1 MHRCAML
8 RMLHYMTYYTTHS
21 AAQALADT
29 IAATEAHMWS
39 YTVQQSPAGFYV
51 AVFDDDNFFMGIL

>member
-1 MHRCAML
+1 ML
-8 RMLHYMTYYTTHS
+8 RMLHHMTYYSTHS

>member
-1 MHRCAML
+1 ML
-8 RMLHYMTYYTTHS
+8 RLLHHMTYYSTHS

-29 IAATEAHMWS
+29 IAATEAHMWT

>member
-1 MHRCAML
+1 ML
-8 RMLHYMTYYTTHS
+8 WVLHDMTYYTTHS

-29 IAATEAHMWS
+29 IAATEAHMWT

>member
-1 MHRCAML
+1 VL
-8 RMLHYMTYYTTHS
+8 WLLHHMTYYSTHS

-29 IAATEAHMWS
+29 IAATEAHMWT
-39 YTVQQSPAGFYV
+39 YTVQQSTAGFYV

>member
-1 MHRCAML
+1 
-8 RMLHYMTYYTTHS
+8 MTYYSTHS

-29 IAATEAHMWS
+29 IAATEAHMWT

>member
-1 MHRCAML
+1 ML
-8 RMLHYMTYYTTHS
+8 RMLHDMTYYSTHS

>member
-1 MHRCAML
+1 
-8 RMLHYMTYYTTHS
+8 MTYYSTHS

-29 IAATEAHMWS
+29 IAATEAHMWI

-51 AVFDDDNFFMGIL
+51 AVFDNDFEVMGIL

>member
-8 RMLHYMTYYTTHS
+8 WLLHYMTYYTTHS

-29 IAATEAHMWS
+29 IAATEAHMWT

>member
-1 MHRCAML
+1 ML
-8 RMLHYMTYYTTHS
+8 WMLHHMTYYSTHS

>member
-1 MHRCAML
+1 ML
-8 RMLHYMTYYTTHS
+8 WVLHDMTYYTTHS

>member
-1 MHRCAML
+1 ML
-8 RMLHYMTYYTTHS
+8 WMLHHMTYYSTHS

-29 IAATEAHMWS
+29 IAATEAHMWT

>member
-1 MHRCAML
+1 ML
-8 RMLHYMTYYTTHS
+8 WLLHHMTYYSTHS

-29 IAATEAHMWS
+29 IAATEAHMWT

>member
-1 MHRCAML
+1 ML
-8 RMLHYMTYYTTHS
+8 WVLHHMTYYSTHS

-29 IAATEAHMWS
+29 IAATEAHMWT

>member
-1 MHRCAML
+1 ML
-8 RMLHYMTYYTTHS
+8 RMLHDMTYYSTHS

-29 IAATEAHMWS
+29 IAATEAHMWT

>member
-8 RMLHYMTYYTTHS
+8 RMLHHMTYYSTHR

>member
-1 MHRCAML
+1 
-8 RMLHYMTYYTTHS
+8 MTYYSTHS

-29 IAATEAHMWS
+29 IAATEAHMWT

-51 AVFDDDNFFMGIL
+51 AVFDNDFEFMGIL